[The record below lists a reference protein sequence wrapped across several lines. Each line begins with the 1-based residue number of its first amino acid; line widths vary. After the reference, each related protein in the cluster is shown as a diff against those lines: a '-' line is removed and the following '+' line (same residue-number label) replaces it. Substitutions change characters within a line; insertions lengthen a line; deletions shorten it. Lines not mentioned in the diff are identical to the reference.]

1 MPALWNINNL
11 NNPSSKKIANK
22 LSFQVGE
29 TFKGR
34 IVSLERDGS
43 YNIKLIDGWQF
54 SAEIEGNTENLP
66 KDMIKFQVEGFKEGK
81 ILLKLIP
88 SENESGIKAPVF
100 NNYLMELGVSGEDL
114 DLVLMLLRHNIT
126 LSKEN
131 INLAKSVI
139 DARNKAENDEGYID
153 GFIEKYINIK
163 NPALAPESKAYLREL
178 LQSAFKMLPKVST
191 EDLLTFMENEIM
203 ITPENID
210 SFNRIFKEWG
220 SIYNTIKKASLELSE
235 DIEEDY
241 FTADNHRIN
250 LKNKEIS
257 EGEKEGKVT
266 LKDRKEES
274 SPQIT
279 ASKAYNSKQSISI
292 ITKIKDILSQEE
304 IDAAEKESN
313 RPVKEETGFIENER
327 SSNNYKEEKIQFK
340 TVNKDSDF
348 YKQINEYKEE
358 IKSFIKALSA
368 GNMELSSTEEIKKE
382 LSNFIYNKTGIAY
395 EITAEELESIIELLD
410 RETQNIGNKDLY
422 SRNSNK
428 SSKEEV
434 KLQMEE
440 KSLEIKSII
449 NSLIRIT
456 SGKNS
461 ELTDKI
467 YAVMKDR
474 INDFKLLNTIS
485 NEYYYL
491 DLPITLNKR
500 EYPLKLIIKDNRKEG
515 KKIDS
520 KNVKMIISVDT
531 SNLDVVDAYI
541 HAVNSNMD
549 IELKSNEKWVGILE
563 KEKVKLLNS
572 LVTLGYNTDISVT
585 KKEEDATISSSREFF
600 NDSMLTIVDVLV

>member
-1 MPALWNINNL
+1 
-11 NNPSSKKIANK
+11 
-22 LSFQVGE
+22 
-29 TFKGR
+29 
-34 IVSLERDGS
+34 
-43 YNIKLIDGWQF
+43 
-54 SAEIEGNTENLP
+54 
-66 KDMIKFQVEGFKEGK
+66 
-81 ILLKLIP
+81 
-88 SENESGIKAPVF
+88 
-100 NNYLMELGVSGEDL
+100 
-114 DLVLMLLRHNIT
+114 
-126 LSKEN
+126 
-131 INLAKSVI
+131 
-139 DARNKAENDEGYID
+139 
-153 GFIEKYINIK
+153 
-163 NPALAPESKAYLREL
+163 
-178 LQSAFKMLPKVST
+178 
-191 EDLLTFMENEIM
+191 
-203 ITPENID
+203 
-210 SFNRIFKEWG
+210 NRIFKEWG